1 MLGNLWK
8 ISTRPE
14 KGIDLKVQ
22 VDRQQAMKGTRG
34 EDKKNEDPREKEG
47 GVTIATFLVDAFVQS
62 WSPCGAALR
71 I

>member
-1 MLGNLWK
+1 
-8 ISTRPE
+8 
-14 KGIDLKVQ
+14 
-22 VDRQQAMKGTRG
+22 MKGTRG
-34 EDKKNEDPREKEG
+34 EDKKNEDPREKEGG